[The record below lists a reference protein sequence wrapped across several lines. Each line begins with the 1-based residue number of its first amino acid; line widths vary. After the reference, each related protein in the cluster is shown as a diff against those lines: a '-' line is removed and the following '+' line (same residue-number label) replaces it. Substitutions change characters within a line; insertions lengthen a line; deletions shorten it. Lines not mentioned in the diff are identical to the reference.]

1 MRASVVLITLLAGVF
16 IGAVFGLLVG
26 LGAVPLPGIGPP
38 AGVGT
43 LAATITSAL
52 LGALSGGFFGG
63 VLSLFVLS
71 IVLRLPGLR

>member
-1 MRASVVLITLLAGVF
+1 MRAILVLITLLAGVF
-16 IGAVFGLLVG
+16 VGGVFGLLVG

-38 AGVGT
+38 VGVGT

-71 IVLRLPGLR
+71 IVSRLPGLR

>member
-16 IGAVFGLLVG
+16 IGAVFGPLVG

-38 AGVGT
+38 AGVST
-43 LAATITSAL
+43 LASTITSAL